1 MKITKAKLKQIIKEE
16 LSVVLKEGD
25 DWYSKKHETPADEK
39 YASRDPAY
47 GISPT
52 YMQASKEGDELQQQL
67 AALNAEADAAFKA
80 GDRGAYDGLVNQ
92 MIELENA
99 HLDAGG
105 ELPLPRHTD
114 DTQAIGE

>member
-1 MKITKAKLKQIIKEE
+1 MKITKAQLKQIIKEE
-16 LSVVLKEGD
+16 LGKVMEIGTHKPGPG
-25 DWYSKKHETPADEK
+25 HEEIK
-39 YASRDPAY
+39 RRMFGS
-47 GISPT
+47 G
-52 YMQASKEGDELQQQL
+52 LQQQL

-80 GDRGAYDGLVNQ
+80 GARKTYDALVVQ